1 MKGEHTRVIHT
12 VFYVIIFFVALI
24 VSNVINKVFPKLPLP
39 LIQVVFGLILG
50 VLGAGDVLR
59 LNSELFLAFIIG
71 PLLFRE
77 GEEADVKGIV
87 KHGRT
92 VTLLVFPVVFLT
104 TLIVGIISHNF
115 YAAIPL
121 TACFALGAS
130 LGPTDAVAVSS
141 LSERFDFPKRIIA
154 VLKGEGLFN
163 DASGIIAFQFAIL
176 ALTTG
181 EFSLGKA
188 VGSLA
193 LTAIGGALVGFLVA
207 WLNRTVLTLMEDV
220 AAQDVTGYLMLEI
233 MLPLLAFFLAEE
245 FHVSGIIAVVVAGVM
260 QAGGF
265 KKITLFDA
273 QVESVS
279 KTVWDAVTFILNS
292 IVFLFL
298 GIELQQ
304 IVTPIISNA
313 YYDNFRLLLTVLV
326 LTATLFIM
334 RYVILS
340 VYYAVIAKKRHQK
353 FARYVDD
360 ILLLTFSGV
369 KGTVSVATILLL
381 PEAVA
386 QKYSLLIFLAAS
398 VTVVSFLTGILVLPI
413 IAPKKEEKVYNV
425 AKIAILTTV
434 VEQLERE
441 SEKGRNKLGYIATID
456 NYQARIRK
464 LIINQESAT
473 MTAEFNDLQL
483 LILRLEN
490 EGLENAFRNNEITI
504 KTYRIYQRYL
514 KELERSIVHRFV
526 SSLAFAVAIF
536 LRVIRL
542 VLSNI
547 LHINIHFNRKKIQKL
562 VGDSKTEIRDLY
574 FNNTSLILDALES
587 LEGVYNADLIN
598 YLQSERLRAS
608 EQVATGGFITRIITK
623 ARPNNLD
630 EMMRGY
636 YLERKLIF
644 EYEAQGLLTARE
656 AKVMRK
662 NVNALENYSM
672 NDNHS
677 NLLYDFLEY
686 TPK

>member
-1 MKGEHTRVIHT
+1 MIHT

-193 LTAIGGALVGFLVA
+193 LSAIGGALVGFLVA

-334 RYVILS
+334 RYLILS

-413 IAPKKEEKVYNV
+413 IAPKKEEKVDNV

-473 MTAEFNDLQL
+473 MTAEFNDLQI

-536 LRVIRL
+536 LRAIRL

>member
-1 MKGEHTRVIHT
+1 M
-12 VFYVIIFFVALI
+12 
-24 VSNVINKVFPKLPLP
+24 
-39 LIQVVFGLILG
+39 
-50 VLGAGDVLR
+50 
-59 LNSELFLAFIIG
+59 
-71 PLLFRE
+71 
-77 GEEADVKGIV
+77 
-87 KHGRT
+87 
-92 VTLLVFPVVFLT
+92 
-104 TLIVGIISHNF
+104 
-115 YAAIPL
+115 
-121 TACFALGAS
+121 
-130 LGPTDAVAVSS
+130 
-141 LSERFDFPKRIIA
+141 
-154 VLKGEGLFN
+154 
-163 DASGIIAFQFAIL
+163 
-176 ALTTG
+176 
-181 EFSLGKA
+181 
-188 VGSLA
+188 
-193 LTAIGGALVGFLVA
+193 
-207 WLNRTVLTLMEDV
+207 
-220 AAQDVTGYLMLEI
+220 
-233 MLPLLAFFLAEE
+233 
-245 FHVSGIIAVVVAGVM
+245 
-260 QAGGF
+260 
-265 KKITLFDA
+265 
-273 QVESVS
+273 
-279 KTVWDAVTFILNS
+279 
-292 IVFLFL
+292 
-298 GIELQQ
+298 
-304 IVTPIISNA
+304 TPIISNA
-313 YYDNFRLLLTVLV
+313 YYDNFRLLFTVLV
-326 LTATLFIM
+326 LTAALFIM

-353 FARYVDD
+353 FSRYVDD

-413 IAPKKEEKVYNV
+413 IAPKKEEKVDNV
-425 AKIAILTTV
+425 SKIAILTSV
-434 VEQLERE
+434 VEQLEQE
-441 SEKGRNKLGYIATID
+441 SVKGRNKLGYIATID

-490 EGLENAFRNNEITI
+490 EGLENAFRNNDITI

-536 LRVIRL
+536 IRAIRL

-547 LHINIHFNRKKIQKL
+547 LHTNIHFNRKKIQKL

-587 LEGVYNADLIN
+587 LEGVYNTDLIN

-672 NDNHS
+672 TDNHS

>member
-1 MKGEHTRVIHT
+1 MIHT

-39 LIQVVFGLILG
+39 LIQVIFGLILG

-193 LTAIGGALVGFLVA
+193 LSAIGGALVGFLVA

-413 IAPKKEEKVYNV
+413 IAPKKEEKVDNV

-536 LRVIRL
+536 LRAIRL

>member
-193 LTAIGGALVGFLVA
+193 LSAIGGALVGFLVA

-413 IAPKKEEKVYNV
+413 IAPKKEEKVDNV

-536 LRVIRL
+536 LRAIRL

>member
-1 MKGEHTRVIHT
+1 MIHT

-193 LTAIGGALVGFLVA
+193 LSAIGGALVGFLVA

>member
-1 MKGEHTRVIHT
+1 MIHT

-193 LTAIGGALVGFLVA
+193 LSAIGGALVGFLVA

-326 LTATLFIM
+326 LTATLFIV

-536 LRVIRL
+536 LRAIRL

>member
-1 MKGEHTRVIHT
+1 MIHT

-24 VSNVINKVFPKLPLP
+24 GSNVINKVFPKLPLP

-77 GEEADVKGIV
+77 GEEADMKGIV

-193 LTAIGGALVGFLVA
+193 LSAIGGALVGFLVA

-413 IAPKKEEKVYNV
+413 IAPKKEEKVDNV

-536 LRVIRL
+536 LRAIRL

>member
-1 MKGEHTRVIHT
+1 
-12 VFYVIIFFVALI
+12 
-24 VSNVINKVFPKLPLP
+24 
-39 LIQVVFGLILG
+39 
-50 VLGAGDVLR
+50 
-59 LNSELFLAFIIG
+59 
-71 PLLFRE
+71 
-77 GEEADVKGIV
+77 
-87 KHGRT
+87 
-92 VTLLVFPVVFLT
+92 
-104 TLIVGIISHNF
+104 
-115 YAAIPL
+115 
-121 TACFALGAS
+121 
-130 LGPTDAVAVSS
+130 VAVSS

-193 LTAIGGALVGFLVA
+193 LSAIGGALVGFLVA

-260 QAGGF
+260 QASGF

-313 YYDNFRLLLTVLV
+313 YYDNFRLLFTVLV
-326 LTATLFIM
+326 LTATLFIL

-340 VYYAVIAKKRHQK
+340 VYYAVIAKKRRQK
-353 FARYVDD
+353 FSRYVDD

-398 VTVVSFLTGILVLPI
+398 VTVTSFLTGILVLPI
-413 IAPKKEEKVYNV
+413 IAPKKEEKVDNV
-425 AKIAILTTV
+425 AKIAILTSV
-434 VEQLERE
+434 VEKLEQE

-526 SSLAFAVAIF
+526 SSLAFAIAIF
-536 LRVIRL
+536 LRAIRL

-547 LHINIHFNRKKIQKL
+547 LHTNIHFNRNRKNIQKL

-608 EQVATGGFITRIITK
+608 EQVASGGFITRIITK

-636 YLERKLIF
+636 YLERKFIF

-656 AKVMRK
+656 AQVMRK

-686 TPK
+686 RPK

>member
-1 MKGEHTRVIHT
+1 MIHT

-130 LGPTDAVAVSS
+130 LGPTDAVAVRS

-193 LTAIGGALVGFLVA
+193 LSAIGGALVGFLVA

-334 RYVILS
+334 RYLILS

-413 IAPKKEEKVYNV
+413 IAPKKEEKVDNV

-473 MTAEFNDLQL
+473 MTAEFNDLQI

-536 LRVIRL
+536 LRAIRL

>member
-1 MKGEHTRVIHT
+1 MIHT
-12 VFYVIIFFVALI
+12 VFYVIIFFAALI
-24 VSNVINKVFPKLPLP
+24 ISNVINKVFPKLPLP

-50 VLGAGDVLR
+50 ALGAGDVLR

-77 GEEADVKGIV
+77 GEEADVKGII

-92 VTLLVFPVVFLT
+92 VLLLVFPVVFIT
-104 TLIVGIISHNF
+104 TLIMGFIGHSF

-121 TACFALGAS
+121 AGCFALGAS

-141 LSERFDFPKRIIA
+141 LSERYDFPKRIIS

-193 LTAIGGALVGFLVA
+193 LSAIGGAVLGFIVA
-207 WLNRTVLTLMEDV
+207 WINRTVLTLMEDV

-233 MLPLLAFFLAEE
+233 IMPLLAFFIAEE
-245 FHVSGIIAVVVAGVM
+245 LHVSGIIAVVVAGVM
-260 QAGGF
+260 QASGF

-273 QVESVS
+273 QVEKVTQ
-279 KTVWDAVTFILNS
+279 TVWGTVTFILNA

-304 IVTPIISNA
+304 IATPIIKNA
-313 YYDNFRLLLTVLV
+313 YYDNVRLFVAVLV
-326 LTATLFIM
+326 LTVMLFII

-340 VYYAVIAKKRHQK
+340 LYYAVIAKKRHQK
-353 FARYVDD
+353 FSRYVDD

-369 KGTVSVATILLL
+369 KGTVSIATILLL

-386 QKYSLLIFLAAS
+386 QEYSLLIFLTAS
-398 VTVVSFLTGILVLPI
+398 VTVLSFLTGILVLPI
-413 IAPKKEEKVYNV
+413 IAPKKEEKVDNV
-425 AKIAILTTV
+425 AKIAILSTV
-434 VEQLERE
+434 VVELERE

-456 NYQARIRK
+456 NYQARIQK
-464 LIINQESAT
+464 LIIGQESAT

-490 EGLENAFRNNEITI
+490 EGLENAFRNNEISLR
-504 KTYRIYQRYL
+504 TYRIYQRYL

-526 SSLAFAVAIF
+526 SSLAFAIAIF
-536 LRVIRL
+536 LRAIRL
-542 VLSNI
+542 VLSHI
-547 LHINIHFNRKKIQKL
+547 LHINIHFKSKKNANL
-562 VGDSKTEIRDLY
+562 VGDSKAEIRDLY
-574 FNNTSLILDALES
+574 FNNTELIMDALES

-598 YLQSERLRAS
+598 YLQSERLRTS
-608 EQVATGGFITRIITK
+608 QQVATGGFISRIIVK

-644 EYEAQGLLTARE
+644 EYEAEGLLTARQ
-656 AKVMRK
+656 AKAMRK
-662 NVNALENYSM
+662 NVNALEDYSM
-672 NDNHS
+672 NESPS

-686 TPK
+686 RPK

>member
-1 MKGEHTRVIHT
+1 MIHT

-193 LTAIGGALVGFLVA
+193 LSAIGGALVGFLVA

-536 LRVIRL
+536 LRAIRL

>member
-1 MKGEHTRVIHT
+1 
-12 VFYVIIFFVALI
+12 
-24 VSNVINKVFPKLPLP
+24 
-39 LIQVVFGLILG
+39 
-50 VLGAGDVLR
+50 
-59 LNSELFLAFIIG
+59 
-71 PLLFRE
+71 
-77 GEEADVKGIV
+77 
-87 KHGRT
+87 
-92 VTLLVFPVVFLT
+92 
-104 TLIVGIISHNF
+104 
-115 YAAIPL
+115 
-121 TACFALGAS
+121 
-130 LGPTDAVAVSS
+130 
-141 LSERFDFPKRIIA
+141 
-154 VLKGEGLFN
+154 
-163 DASGIIAFQFAIL
+163 
-176 ALTTG
+176 
-181 EFSLGKA
+181 
-188 VGSLA
+188 
-193 LTAIGGALVGFLVA
+193 
-207 WLNRTVLTLMEDV
+207 
-220 AAQDVTGYLMLEI
+220 
-233 MLPLLAFFLAEE
+233 
-245 FHVSGIIAVVVAGVM
+245 M

>member
-1 MKGEHTRVIHT
+1 MIHT

-130 LGPTDAVAVSS
+130 LGPTDAVAVRS

-193 LTAIGGALVGFLVA
+193 LSAIGGALVGFLVA

-413 IAPKKEEKVYNV
+413 IAPKKEEKVDNV

-536 LRVIRL
+536 LRAIRL

>member
-1 MKGEHTRVIHT
+1 MIHT

-130 LGPTDAVAVSS
+130 LGPTDAVAVRS

-193 LTAIGGALVGFLVA
+193 LSAIGGALVGFLVA

-413 IAPKKEEKVYNV
+413 IAPKKEEKVDNV

-490 EGLENAFRNNEITI
+490 EGLENAFRNNGITI

-536 LRVIRL
+536 LRAIRL

>member
-1 MKGEHTRVIHT
+1 MIHT

-163 DASGIIAFQFAIL
+163 DASGIIAFQFARL

-193 LTAIGGALVGFLVA
+193 LSAIGGALVGFLVA

-413 IAPKKEEKVYNV
+413 IAPKKEEKVDNV

>member
-1 MKGEHTRVIHT
+1 MIHT

-193 LTAIGGALVGFLVA
+193 LSAIGGALVGFLVA

-334 RYVILS
+334 RYLILS

-413 IAPKKEEKVYNV
+413 IAPKKEEKVDNV

-536 LRVIRL
+536 LRAIRL

>member
-1 MKGEHTRVIHT
+1 MIHT

-413 IAPKKEEKVYNV
+413 IAPKKEEKVDNV

>member
-1 MKGEHTRVIHT
+1 MIHT

-59 LNSELFLAFIIG
+59 LNSELFLACIIG

>member
-1 MKGEHTRVIHT
+1 MIHT

-24 VSNVINKVFPKLPLP
+24 GSNVINKVFPKLPLP

-193 LTAIGGALVGFLVA
+193 LSAIGGALVGFLVA

-413 IAPKKEEKVYNV
+413 IAPKKEEKVDNV

-536 LRVIRL
+536 LRAIRL

>member
-1 MKGEHTRVIHT
+1 MIHT

-193 LTAIGGALVGFLVA
+193 LSAIGGALVGFLMA

-413 IAPKKEEKVYNV
+413 IAPKKEEKVDNV

-536 LRVIRL
+536 LRAIRL

>member
-1 MKGEHTRVIHT
+1 MIHT

-50 VLGAGDVLR
+50 MLGAGDVLR

-77 GEEADVKGIV
+77 GEEADVKGII

-104 TLIVGIISHNF
+104 TFIVGIISHNF
-115 YAAIPL
+115 YAVIPL

-193 LTAIGGALVGFLVA
+193 LSAIGGALVGFLVA

-260 QAGGF
+260 QASGF

-313 YYDNFRLLLTVLV
+313 YYDNFRLLFTVLV
-326 LTATLFIM
+326 LTATLFIL

-340 VYYAVIAKKRHQK
+340 VYYAVIAKKRRQK
-353 FARYVDD
+353 FSRYVDD

-398 VTVVSFLTGILVLPI
+398 VTVTSFLTGILVLPI
-413 IAPKKEEKVYNV
+413 IAPKKEEKVDNV
-425 AKIAILTTV
+425 AKIAILTSV
-434 VEQLERE
+434 VEKLEQE

-526 SSLAFAVAIF
+526 SSLAFAIAIF
-536 LRVIRL
+536 LRAIRL

-547 LHINIHFNRKKIQKL
+547 LHTNIHFNRNRKNIQKL

-608 EQVATGGFITRIITK
+608 EQVASGGFITRIITK

-636 YLERKLIF
+636 YLERKFIF

-656 AKVMRK
+656 AQVMRK

-686 TPK
+686 RPK

>member
-1 MKGEHTRVIHT
+1 MINT

-50 VLGAGDVLR
+50 VLGAGYVLR

-193 LTAIGGALVGFLVA
+193 LSAIGGALVGFLVA

-413 IAPKKEEKVYNV
+413 IAPKKEEKVDNV

-490 EGLENAFRNNEITI
+490 EGLENAFRNNGITI

-536 LRVIRL
+536 LRAIRL

>member
-1 MKGEHTRVIHT
+1 MINT

-50 VLGAGDVLR
+50 VLGAGYVLR

-121 TACFALGAS
+121 TACFALGTS

-193 LTAIGGALVGFLVA
+193 LSAIGGALVGFLVA

-413 IAPKKEEKVYNV
+413 IAPKKEEKVDNV
-425 AKIAILTTV
+425 AKIAILATV

-490 EGLENAFRNNEITI
+490 EGLENAFRNNGITI

-536 LRVIRL
+536 LRAIRL

>member
-1 MKGEHTRVIHT
+1 MIHT

-413 IAPKKEEKVYNV
+413 IAPKKEEKVDNV

-536 LRVIRL
+536 LRAIRL

>member
-1 MKGEHTRVIHT
+1 MIHT

-536 LRVIRL
+536 LRAIRL

>member
-1 MKGEHTRVIHT
+1 MIHT

-130 LGPTDAVAVSS
+130 LGPTDAVAVRS

-193 LTAIGGALVGFLVA
+193 LSAIGGALVGFLMA

-413 IAPKKEEKVYNV
+413 IAPKKEEKVDNV

-536 LRVIRL
+536 LRAIRL

>member
-1 MKGEHTRVIHT
+1 MIHT

-193 LTAIGGALVGFLVA
+193 LSAIGGALVGFLVA

-326 LTATLFIM
+326 LTATLFIV

-456 NYQARIRK
+456 NYQARIQK

-536 LRVIRL
+536 LRAIRL

>member
-1 MKGEHTRVIHT
+1 MIHT

-193 LTAIGGALVGFLVA
+193 LSAIGGALVGFLVA

-413 IAPKKEEKVYNV
+413 IAPKKEEKVDNV

-536 LRVIRL
+536 LRAIRL

-547 LHINIHFNRKKIQKL
+547 LHINIHFNRKKYKNWLAILKRKFVTFTSIIQVL
-562 VGDSKTEIRDLY
+562 
-574 FNNTSLILDALES
+574 F
-587 LEGVYNADLIN
+587 
-598 YLQSERLRAS
+598 
-608 EQVATGGFITRIITK
+608 
-623 ARPNNLD
+623 
-630 EMMRGY
+630 
-636 YLERKLIF
+636 
-644 EYEAQGLLTARE
+644 
-656 AKVMRK
+656 
-662 NVNALENYSM
+662 
-672 NDNHS
+672 
-677 NLLYDFLEY
+677 
-686 TPK
+686 

>member
-1 MKGEHTRVIHT
+1 MINT

-50 VLGAGDVLR
+50 VLGAGYVLR

-193 LTAIGGALVGFLVA
+193 LSAIGGALVGFLVA

-413 IAPKKEEKVYNV
+413 IAPKKEEKVDNV
-425 AKIAILTTV
+425 AKIAILATV

-490 EGLENAFRNNEITI
+490 EGLENAFRNNGITI

-536 LRVIRL
+536 LRAIRL